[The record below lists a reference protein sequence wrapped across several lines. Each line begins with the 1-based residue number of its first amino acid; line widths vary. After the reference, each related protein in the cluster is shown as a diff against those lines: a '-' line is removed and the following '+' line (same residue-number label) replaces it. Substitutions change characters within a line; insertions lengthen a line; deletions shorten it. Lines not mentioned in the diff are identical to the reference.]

1 MHRSGSALQTAKPKR
16 PPTLDGFAFVPLN
29 PTVPPNPSHGTGR
42 VFELVLRG
50 HQPDEGSI
58 ALANCAL
65 SATLKK
71 NYMFAGHVD

>member
-1 MHRSGSALQTAKPKR
+1 
-16 PPTLDGFAFVPLN
+16 
-29 PTVPPNPSHGTGR
+29 VPPNPSHGTGR